1 MDTASVYRLISLIP
15 DRMPR
20 SLSGSAF
27 NGASSQQ
34 AELLSRFLSWLGP
47 LNPINKDEQHL
58 LGARTAP
65 PKPLMEGEQL
75 MEGEGELMEG
85 EVNEPSEDDSAPI
98 GLPGAGTRIA
108 A

>member
-1 MDTASVYRLISLIP
+1 MDTANVYRLISLIP

-20 SLSGSAF
+20 SPSGSAF
-27 NGASSQQ
+27 DGASSQQ

-47 LNPINKDEQHL
+47 LNPISKDEQQL

-65 PKPLMEGEQL
+65 PKPLMDGEPP
-75 MEGEGELMEG
+75 MDGEGD
-85 EVNEPSEDDSAPI
+85 VNEPSEDDESKPF
-98 GLPGAGTRIA
+98 GLPGAGTHIA

>member
-20 SLSGSAF
+20 SPSGSAF
-27 NGASSQQ
+27 DGAASQQ
-34 AELLSRFLSWLGP
+34 AELLSRFLGWLGP
-47 LNPINKDEQHL
+47 LNPINKDEQQL

-65 PKPLMEGEQL
+65 PRPLMEGDQP
-75 MEGEGELMEG
+75 MDGEGDAS
-85 EVNEPSEDDSAPI
+85 EPSEDAESTPI
-98 GLPGAGTRIA
+98 GLPGAGTHIA

>member
-1 MDTASVYRLISLIP
+1 MNTASVYRLISLIP
-15 DRMPR
+15 DRSPR

-34 AELLSRFLSWLGP
+34 AELLSRFLGWLGP
-47 LNPINKDEQHL
+47 LNPISKDEQQL

-75 MEGEGELMEG
+75 IDGEGDE
-85 EVNEPSEDDSAPI
+85 NEPADDAESSPI
-98 GLPGAGTRIA
+98 GLPGTGTHIA